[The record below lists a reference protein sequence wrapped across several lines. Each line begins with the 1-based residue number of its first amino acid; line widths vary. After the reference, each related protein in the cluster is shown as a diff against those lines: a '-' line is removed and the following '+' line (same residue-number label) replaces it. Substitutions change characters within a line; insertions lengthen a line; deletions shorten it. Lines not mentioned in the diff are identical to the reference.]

1 MSNFLKYTI
10 SDKSSIK
17 DALIKLNNI
26 PDLLVLF
33 VLNEK
38 DKLIGTLTDGDI
50 RRGFIKGLQVSDCV
64 KLFMHTQFRYLEQN
78 NYTIET
84 IDTLR
89 KGKIFLVPLVDDKF
103 KIIKIINFREKK
115 SYLPVDAVI
124 MAGGKGERLLPLTKK
139 TPKPLLKIGDKSI
152 IDRNVDR
159 LKDFGIENFSITV
172 NYLGNKIV
180 DHFSNKKSSDCN
192 LNFVTET
199 EPLGTIGSLSLI
211 KSFKHDYILVMN
223 SDLLTNIDFED
234 FFRNFIEEEADM
246 SVASAPYYID
256 VPYAILETNK
266 NNIASFKE
274 KPTFTYYS
282 NAGIYLIKKEL
293 LKMIPIKKHYNATD
307 FIEALIN
314 KKLKVIHFPI
324 LGYWLDIG
332 KHEDFS
338 KAQED
343 VQHIK
348 F

>member
-1 MSNFLKYTI
+1 
-10 SDKSSIK
+10 
-17 DALIKLNNI
+17 
-26 PDLLVLF
+26 
-33 VLNEK
+33 
-38 DKLIGTLTDGDI
+38 
-50 RRGFIKGLQVSDCV
+50 
-64 KLFMHTQFRYLEQN
+64 
-78 NYTIET
+78 
-84 IDTLR
+84 
-89 KGKIFLVPLVDDKF
+89 
-103 KIIKIINFREKK
+103 
-115 SYLPVDAVI
+115 
-124 MAGGKGERLLPLTKK
+124 
-139 TPKPLLKIGDKSI
+139 
-152 IDRNVDR
+152 
-159 LKDFGIENFSITV
+159 
-172 NYLGNKIV
+172 
-180 DHFSNKKSSDCN
+180 
-192 LNFVTET
+192 
-199 EPLGTIGSLSLI
+199 
-211 KSFKHDYILVMN
+211 MN

-234 FFRNFIEEEADM
+234 FFRNFIDEGADM

-307 FIEALIN
+307 FIEALII